1 MRTSPNNRE
10 IQPSISRHEDQD
22 DTARNRAYREGV
34 PLSTQ
39 KGPTVLAGTA
49 LADAPDR
56 AEAFDESVRTSQLS
70 PALWTG
76 AFATNVWGGR
86 YEIDGF
92 VGEGAQGATFTGLD
106 LKTGAKVAVKVFDFS
121 RANDW
126 KAVDLFER
134 EAKTLARLEHAGIPA
149 FLDVIDDDSDGS
161 SARALVMTLVPGENY
176 GDRLRGEGLIRES
189 ELWTLLLESADVLA
203 FLHREGVVH
212 RDVKPRNL
220 IRRPDGRIALVDF
233 GGVGQIRGERG
244 STVVGTFGYMAPEQ
258 LYGTST
264 PATDVYALGAT
275 TLALATGVEPEDQ
288 PRKGLAIDV
297 DKAAPHL
304 SAPLRALLSA
314 MLSPDPDARP
324 ETGAV
329 LLRRL
334 DALSSVP
341 SANASEAKS
350 GSDEEGSQ
358 EDRDRKVE
366 AQFRS
371 VSDRP
376 AVDEDEILGTL
387 SIAGNTIAVI
397 LGVLGTVA
405 TVIVGE
411 VILPVLFGLLRAF
424 APTSQ
429 KAALKSAQERV
440 AEGTKA
446 VKSAFETT
454 TSRGSRGIDDGHRRR
469 ERGARKLKSDAQV
482 FDQKRRAE
490 REAKRGRKR
499 HHNRP
504 RQGRGGSGGRH
515 R

>member
-1 MRTSPNNRE
+1 MRRSHRGGRGAERSVP
-10 IQPSISRHEDQD
+10 D
-22 DTARNRAYREGV
+22 DTARNRAYRERV

-39 KGPTVLAGTA
+39 KGPTLLAGTA
-49 LADAPDR
+49 LAEAPER
-56 AEAFDESVRTSQLS
+56 AEAFDESVRSSQLS
-70 PALWTG
+70 PELWTG

-161 SARALVMTLVPGENY
+161 SARALVMTLVPGETYNE
-176 GDRLRGEGLIRES
+176 RMRAEGTIRES

-275 TLALATGVEPEDQ
+275 TLALATGVEPEDH

-304 SAPLRALLSA
+304 SAPLRKLLGA

-324 ETGAV
+324 QNGAT
-329 LLRRL
+329 LLSEL
-334 DALSSVP
+334 DALSSAP
-341 SANASEAKS
+341 SPKSATGRTRVDEGTAK
-350 GSDEEGSQ
+350 DRSQ
-358 EDRDRKVE
+358 AEQSVD

-371 VSDRP
+371 KNDRP
-376 AVDEDEILGTL
+376 AIDEDEILGTL
-387 SIAGNTIAVI
+387 TIAGSTIAMI
-397 LGVLGTVA
+397 LGILGTVA
-405 TVIVGE
+405 TVVVGE

-429 KAALKSAQERV
+429 KAALKTAQERV

-446 VKSAFETT
+446 VKSAFETA
-454 TSRGSRGIDDGHRRR
+454 TSRGTRGIDEGHRRR
-469 ERGARKLKSDAQV
+469 ERGERKLKTDAQV
-482 FDQKRRAE
+482 FDRKRRAE
-490 REAKRGRKR
+490 REAKRNTKR
-499 HHNRP
+499 QRP
-504 RQGRGGSGGRH
+504 RSRQGRGGSGGRH